1 LFQHSNSETRR
12 HISHHEQQEHP
23 PTLLAKMFAQTFG
36 RRAFSSSSKSAGAK
50 FRELMLEAHK
60 TKKPLQIVG
69 ATSAYAG
76 RMAQNIG
83 FKSIYVSGG
92 GVALSNLG
100 VPDLG
105 VTGLDDVLVDVRRLT
120 RVTNVPALVDID
132 TGFGASIFNIERTVR
147 DMEQAGAGA
156 VHMEDQVLAK
166 RCGHRPNKQVVPTE
180 EMVARLQAATRARK
194 DMVIMART
202 DALAVE
208 GLDSAVARCQAY
220 VKEGGADC
228 IFAEAVTTLEEY
240 TKFSKA
246 MPDVPLLAN
255 LTEFGS
261 TPLWKL
267 DELANVGVSMVLY
280 PLSAFRAQS
289 RAAEEVFKGILADGT
304 NKNVE
309 KNMHHRMQTY
319 EVIDYMA
326 YEKAMDAAASKN

>member
-1 LFQHSNSETRR
+1 
-12 HISHHEQQEHP
+12 
-23 PTLLAKMFAQTFG
+23 MFAT
-36 RRAFSSSSKSAGAK
+36 RALQSGAESMGAQ
-50 FRELMLEAHK
+50 FRKLMLEAHK

-76 RMAQNIG
+76 RMAQNVG

-92 GVALSNLG
+92 GVALSNMG
-100 VPDLG
+100 MPDLG
-105 VTGLDDVLVDVRRLT
+105 ITGLEDVLVDVRRLT
-120 RVTNVPALVDID
+120 RVTSVPALVDID
-132 TGFGASIFNIERTVR
+132 TGFGASIFNIERTIR

-156 VHMEDQVLAK
+156 IHMEDQVLAK

-180 EMVARLQAATRARK
+180 EMIARLKAATGARK
-194 DMVIMART
+194 EMVIMART

-208 GLDSAVARCQAY
+208 GLDSAIERAKAY
-220 VKEGGADC
+220 VEEGGADC
-228 IFAEAVTTLEEY
+228 IFAEAVTDLEQY
-240 TKFSKA
+240 KKFSEA
-246 MPDVPLLAN
+246 IPGVPLLAN

-289 RAAEEVFKGILADGT
+289 KAAETVFKGILADGT
-304 NKNVE
+304 NKEVE
-309 KNMHHRMQTY
+309 KTMHHRMQTY

-326 YEKAMDAAASKN
+326 YEKAMDAAAAKN